1 MVTSHRPLA
10 TVFTMNSSPDSGTA
24 SPSAYPASAVVTGEA
39 KSFGVESP
47 ACEEKAGAATAKA
60 GSTMSSA
67 VISASSALV
76 VSEIEFDLEDSSGDE
91 KSRGSAS
98 ASRVSRVES
107 VVAPEYS
114 DGGDWMFYDELTNA
128 RWCEVR
134 LYGVLLISHG

>member
-10 TVFTMNSSPDSGTA
+10 TVFTMNPSPDSGTA

>member
-1 MVTSHRPLA
+1 MVSSRPLA
-10 TVFTMNSSPDSGTA
+10 TVFTMNPSPDSGTA

>member
-1 MVTSHRPLA
+1 MVTSRPLA
-10 TVFTMNSSPDSGTA
+10 TVFTMNPSPDSGTA

-134 LYGVLLISHG
+134 LYGVLLLSHD